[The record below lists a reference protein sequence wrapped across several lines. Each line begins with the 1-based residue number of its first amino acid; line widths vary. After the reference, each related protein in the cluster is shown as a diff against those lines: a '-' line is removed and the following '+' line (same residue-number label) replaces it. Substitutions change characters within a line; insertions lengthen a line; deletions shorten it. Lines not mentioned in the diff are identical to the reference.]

1 VAAITVEAPWDLDLT
16 EAFFRANGLRPPIIG
31 DDIELRFQALDSN
44 DSAENLTG
52 ATIKMTLRKGSTFVT
67 RETGT
72 AIAGATPARDQVAI
86 DADQS
91 AEVGD
96 AGKGW
101 LQVNFAATTA
111 EIALLESV
119 KGKADYELVRKL
131 ASGDQ
136 KLLAKGQ
143 IEILAAVGARP
154 L

>member
-1 VAAITVEAPWDLDLT
+1 MAIEVTAPWDLDLT
-16 EAFFRANGLRPPIIG
+16 EAFMREHGLRPPIVG
-31 DDIELRFQALDSN
+31 DDIELRFQALTSSGD
-44 DSAENLTG
+44 AEDLSD
-52 ATIKMTLRKGSTFVT
+52 ATIKMTLRKGEVLVT
-67 RETGT
+67 RQTGV
-72 AIAGATPARDQVAI
+72 AIAGANPARNEVVI

-96 AGKGW
+96 TGRGW
-101 LQVNFAATTA
+101 LQVNFAATAA

-143 IEILAAVGARP
+143 VEILAAVGARP